1 MTRIVHS
8 IVIAAFLADVLAG
21 CISLPAPSVA
31 DGEAR
36 APTIYVI
43 EHGWHTDIALPI
55 DQLTGRSE
63 LLKQYFPDAKYL
75 AIGFGDRHYMMTQ
88 RTTFDDVL
96 AAIFPGPSALLITGL
111 QGPPSD
117 TFAARTV
124 TGFYVPDAG
133 MAKIDD
139 LLWRSFEKDRM
150 GRPLSLGDGPDPDS
164 VFYAS
169 TGTYDIFHTC
179 NTWSAEILRQGG
191 LAVSTNGVVF
201 IHQVMTEVF
210 AKRAP

>member
-1 MTRIVHS
+1 MKRSTHPIF
-8 IVIAAFLADVLAG
+8 IAAFLANTLVG
-21 CISLPAPSVA
+21 CISLPIQRVT

-43 EHGWHTDIALPI
+43 EHGWHTDIALPV
-55 DQLTGRSE
+55 DQLTGPSE
-63 LLKQYFPDAKYL
+63 RLKQYFPDAKYL

-111 QGPPSD
+111 SVRPSD
-117 TFAARTV
+117 IFAAGTV
-124 TGFYVPDAG
+124 AGFYVPDTG

-139 LLWRSFEKDRM
+139 LLWRSFERDRM
-150 GRPLSLGDGPDPDS
+150 DQPMPLGDGADPDS

-201 IHQVMTEVF
+201 TSQVMTAVF
-210 AKRAP
+210 AKRMP